1 MVAAVR
7 RGASMR
13 SVARRFGVALAT
25 VQFWRRR
32 AGRRRLGAV
41 DWDDRPGGCRS
52 PANRTPGE
60 LEELVLTLRREL
72 RDMSVL
78 GECGAV
84 AIRAALRE
92 RRPEASPPSVRTIGR
107 ILERRGALDG
117 NRRVRR
123 PPPPKGWYLP
133 AVAAGTAE
141 LDSFDAVEGLVIRGG
156 TDVEVFN
163 GISLHGGLV
172 LSVPTRGV
180 TAVGAVQMLIA
191 HWREV
196 GLPDFAQFDNDTRF
210 QGAHQWPDAFGR
222 VTRLCLQLGVAPVFV
237 PPRETGFQAAIESYN
252 GRWQAKVWSRFE
264 HESLRELRRRSML
277 YTDALRR
284 RAAPRIESAP
294 PRRRF
299 PADWRFDLGRP
310 LAGKVLFLRRTDAH
324 GRVSALGRTFEVDR
338 RWMHRLVRC
347 EFELDAGTARF
358 FALRRRDPAVQPLLS
373 EQPYAPPKRRFK
385 E

>member
-1 MVAAVR
+1 
-7 RGASMR
+7 MR

-60 LEELVLTLRREL
+60 TEELVLTLRREL
-72 RDMSVL
+72 RDVSVL
-78 GECGAV
+78 GECGAA
-84 AIRAALRE
+84 AIRAALSE
-92 RRPEASPPSVRTIGR
+92 RGVAASPSMRTIGR

-123 PPPPKGWYLP
+123 PPPPRGWYLP
-133 AVAAGTAE
+133 EVAAGTAE

-172 LSVPTRGV
+172 LSVPTRGM
-180 TAVGAVQMLIA
+180 TAAGAVKTLID
-191 HWREV
+191 HWREF
-196 GLPDFAQFDNDTRF
+196 GLPGFAQFDNDTRF
-210 QGAHQWPDAFGR
+210 QGAHQWADAFGR
-222 VTRLCLQLGVAPVFV
+222 VTRLCLQLGVVPVFV

-252 GRWQAKVWSRFE
+252 GRWQTKVWSRFE
-264 HESLRELRRRSML
+264 HASLPDLRRRSTL

-284 RAAPRIESAP
+284 RAAARIESAP
-294 PRRRF
+294 ARRPF

-310 LAGKVLFLRRTDAH
+310 LAGMVIFLRRTDAR

-338 RWMHRLVRC
+338 NWTHRLVRC
-347 EFELDAGTARF
+347 EFELDAGTTRF